1 VGLCLCCFYL
11 AAYAAG
17 NNTPFKSRA
26 ERGVYDVVW
35 DVPSG
40 SHEETLP
47 LGNGDMAANVW
58 VDQVCPASMC
68 VGVYVCVCACV
79 CACVRVS
86 VRVSVC
92 LSVCLSV
99 RLSVCL
105 SICLSVCPS
114 TCLST
119 CLSVSVYLCLCVYK
133 TRKYTNIHIYLSVN
147 SPDGIRRQQV
157 V

>member
-26 ERGVYDVVW
+26 ESGVYDVVW

-68 VGVYVCVCACV
+68 VWVCACV
-79 CACVRVS
+79 CACVRVCVCACVCS
-86 VRVSVC
+86 SVC
-92 LSVCLSV
+92 LSAYLS
-99 RLSVCL
+99 
-105 SICLSVCPS
+105 
-114 TCLST
+114 
-119 CLSVSVYLCLCVYK
+119 
-133 TRKYTNIHIYLSVN
+133 IYLSVYL
-147 SPDGIRRQQV
+147 SACVSVSMSVCVQYT
-157 V
+157 